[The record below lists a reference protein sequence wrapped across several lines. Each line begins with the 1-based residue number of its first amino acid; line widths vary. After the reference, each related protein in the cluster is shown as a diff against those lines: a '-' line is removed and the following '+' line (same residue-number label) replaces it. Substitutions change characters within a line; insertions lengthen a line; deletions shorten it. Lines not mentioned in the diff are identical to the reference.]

1 MSPPRLRLKQ
11 ATGWFAAGREFAQA
25 LAILSD
31 GAFKLYVYLC
41 LGADRQS
48 GRMVLEV
55 GNLSRILA
63 KDGATL
69 GLQLAELQACGVA
82 SVHAGSDDRR
92 WLEICDRY
100 WPYQKAVDRGGGHEP
115 VEFIRQVRL
124 LFLAPACV
132 RAAFTA
138 ADEKIAG
145 SFHRR
150 GVSLQQ
156 VRRAI
161 LLGCA
166 RKYSATINGQPP
178 MPITSLQYFVPLL
191 DEVTQS
197 VIPESYWEPLR
208 RKSEAMEKRW
218 LELNSETKGAY

>member
-25 LAILSD
+25 LEILSD
-31 GAFKLYVYLC
+31 GAFKLYAYLC
-41 LGADRQS
+41 LGADRHS

-55 GNLSRILA
+55 GNLSRILG

-82 SVHAGSDDRR
+82 SVHAGSGRS

-100 WPYQKAVDRGGGHEP
+100 WPYQKAVDRGGSHEP
-115 VEFIRQVRL
+115 AEFIRQVRL

-150 GVSLQQ
+150 GISLEQ

-166 RKYSATINGQPP
+166 RKYVATLNGRVP
-178 MPITSLQYFVPLL
+178 MPITSLQYFVPLV
-191 DEVTQS
+191 DEVTKS
-197 VIPESYWEPLR
+197 AIPESYWEPLR
-208 RKSEAMEKRW
+208 QKLEPMEKRW
-218 LELNSETKGAY
+218 LELNSETKGAC